1 MQQTDQGRIAQIDV
15 LRGFAVLGVYWVG
28 AGAFGL
34 PYGANALP
42 TLLGT
47 PSDLNL
53 AIWASTEVYVS
64 GAMRGLFSMLFGAS
78 ALIFLEEGRLHSGG
92 LALVDRFYRRNLT
105 LMLFGIVH
113 AYLLLWPHDV
123 LYAYGLLGMF
133 LFPLRRVR
141 PLVLFLIGVAML
153 SLVDLEIDWSLVLDW
168 LRGLPSPEAV
178 AAATTPEESARF
190 LNWLRMQMAED
201 IQTYRSGYLDIFA
214 AQVAEV
220 AAQQS
225 TVFYKRH
232 LFEIGGMMLIGM
244 ALYRWGVLS
253 GQRSTRTYL
262 WLALLGFA
270 VGGWMRGANLYQ
282 AYLLDFD
289 PLTLVQLEEARW
301 GLGRLPVVLGH
312 VGLIG
317 LLCRWARAGWLTGS
331 PGRYRAPRPDQLYW
345 PDGVFDHPLLRV
357 WVRALRQP
365 GALAACPGLSGCLG
379 LPDRLQRAVAAV
391 VPVRAPGVV
400 MAVAHLRP
408 DAADAAWLSR
418 VRAMPIEARVVAIGI
433 SLVARRWASGEAAG
447 YETGFPVWT

>member
-153 SLVDLEIDWSLVLDW
+153 SLVDLEIDWSLVLGW

-262 WLALLGFA
+262 WLALVGFA

-317 LLCRWARAGWLTGS
+317 LLCRWARAGWLTG
-331 PGRYRAPRPDQLYW
+331 P
-345 PDGVFDHPLLRV
+345 
-357 WVRALRQP
+357 
-365 GALAACPGLSGCLG
+365 LAATGRLALTNYIGQTVLSITLFYGFGFGLFASLERWQLALVCLG
-379 LPDRLQRAVAAV
+379 VWAFQIGFSVLWLRWYRYGPLEWLWRSLIFGQMQPMRLVT
-391 VPVRAPGVV
+391 
-400 MAVAHLRP
+400 
-408 DAADAAWLSR
+408 DD
-418 VRAMPIEARVVAIGI
+418 
-433 SLVARRWASGEAAG
+433 
-447 YETGFPVWT
+447 

>member
-1 MQQTDQGRIAQIDV
+1 MTEAGQGRIAQIDV

-28 AGAFGL
+28 VGAFGL

-47 PSDLNL
+47 PTDLNL
-53 AIWASTEVYVS
+53 AIWASTEIYVS

-78 ALIFLEEGRLHSGG
+78 ALIFLEDARLSSGG

-133 LFPLRRVR
+133 LFPLRRT
-141 PLVLFLIGVAML
+141 PALALFLAGVAML
-153 SLVDLEIDWSLVLDW
+153 AVADVEVDWGSVLGW
-168 LRGLPSPEAV
+168 LRGLPPPD
-178 AAATTPEESARF
+178 AAAAASTPEESARF
-190 LNWLRMQMAED
+190 LNWLRMQMAQD

-232 LFEIGGMMLIGM
+232 LFEIGGMMLTGM
-244 ALYRWGVLS
+244 ALYRWGILS
-253 GQRSTRTYL
+253 GLRSTRFYL
-262 WLALLGFA
+262 LLALLGFA

-282 AYLLDFD
+282 AYLLNFD
-289 PLTLVQLEEARW
+289 PLTLVQLEEGRW

-317 LLCRWARAGWLTGS
+317 LLCRWTWAGWLTGPLAS
-331 PGRYRAPRPDQLYW
+331 TGRLALTNYIGQTVFSITLFYGLGFGLFGTLERWQLACVCLGVWVFQVGFSVLWLRRYRYGPLEWLWRSLIFGRVQPMRIAP
-345 PDGVFDHPLLRV
+345 
-357 WVRALRQP
+357 
-365 GALAACPGLSGCLG
+365 AA
-379 LPDRLQRAVAAV
+379 
-391 VPVRAPGVV
+391 
-400 MAVAHLRP
+400 
-408 DAADAAWLSR
+408 
-418 VRAMPIEARVVAIGI
+418 
-433 SLVARRWASGEAAG
+433 
-447 YETGFPVWT
+447 

>member
-1 MQQTDQGRIAQIDV
+1 MQQVDQGRIAQIDV

-47 PSDLNL
+47 PSNLNL

-78 ALIFLEEGRLHSGG
+78 ALIFLDEGRLHSGG

-133 LFPLRRVR
+133 LFPLRKVR
-141 PLVLFLIGVAML
+141 PLVLVLVGVAML
-153 SLVDLEIDWSLVLDW
+153 SLVELEIDWGLVLGW
-168 LRGLPSPEAV
+168 LRGQPSPEMV
-178 AAATTPEESARF
+178 ATATTPEESARF
-190 LNWLRMQMAED
+190 FGWLRRQMADD
-201 IQTYRSGYLDIFA
+201 IQIYRSGYLDIFA
-214 AQVAEV
+214 AQAAEV

-225 TVFYKRH
+225 SVFYKRH

-244 ALYRWGVLS
+244 ALYRWGIFS
-253 GQRSTRTYL
+253 GQRPVRTYL
-262 WLALLGFA
+262 WLALFGFA
-270 VGGWMRGANLYQ
+270 VGGWMRGADLYH
-282 AYLLDFD
+282 AYLRDFD

-301 GLGRLPVVLGH
+301 GLDRLPVVLGH

-317 LLCRWARAGWLTGS
+317 LLCRWAKADWLTGPLAATGRLALTNYIGQTVFS
-331 PGRYRAPRPDQLYW
+331 ITLFYGFGFGLFASLERWQLALVCLGVWVFQIGFSVLWLRRYRYGPLEWLWRSLIFGQVQPMRLAIEGQQNPD
-345 PDGVFDHPLLRV
+345 
-357 WVRALRQP
+357 
-365 GALAACPGLSGCLG
+365 
-379 LPDRLQRAVAAV
+379 
-391 VPVRAPGVV
+391 
-400 MAVAHLRP
+400 
-408 DAADAAWLSR
+408 
-418 VRAMPIEARVVAIGI
+418 
-433 SLVARRWASGEAAG
+433 
-447 YETGFPVWT
+447 

>member
-1 MQQTDQGRIAQIDV
+1 MTDTGQGRIAQIDV

-28 AGAFGL
+28 VGAFGL

-47 PSDLNL
+47 PTDLNL
-53 AIWASTEVYVS
+53 AIWASTEIYVS

-78 ALIFLEEGRLHSGG
+78 ALIFLDDARLSSGG

-133 LFPLRRVR
+133 IFPLRRT
-141 PLVLFLIGVAML
+141 PALALFLAGV
-153 SLVDLEIDWSLVLDW
+153 SLLAVADVEVDWGSVLGW
-168 LRGLPSPEAV
+168 LRGLPPPDV
-178 AAATTPEESARF
+178 AAATSTPEESGRF

-232 LFEIGGMMLIGM
+232 LFEIGGMMLTGM

-253 GQRSTRTYL
+253 GQRSVRLYL
-262 WLALLGFA
+262 LLAVLGFA

-289 PLTLVQLEEARW
+289 PLTLVQLEEGRW
-301 GLGRLPVVLGH
+301 GLGRLPIALGH

-317 LLCRWARAGWLTGS
+317 LLCRWGRAAWLTGPLAATGRLALTHYIAQTVFS
-331 PGRYRAPRPDQLYW
+331 ITLFYGLGFGLFGTLERWQLALICLAVWAIQVGFSVLWVRRYRY
-345 PDGVFDHPLLRV
+345 GPLEWLWRSLIFG
-357 WVRALRQP
+357 RAQP
-365 GALAACPGLSGCLG
+365 MRLAAGP
-379 LPDRLQRAVAAV
+379 
-391 VPVRAPGVV
+391 
-400 MAVAHLRP
+400 
-408 DAADAAWLSR
+408 
-418 VRAMPIEARVVAIGI
+418 
-433 SLVARRWASGEAAG
+433 
-447 YETGFPVWT
+447 

>member
-153 SLVDLEIDWSLVLDW
+153 SLVDLEIDWSLVLGW

-317 LLCRWARAGWLTGS
+317 LLCRWARAGWLTG
-331 PGRYRAPRPDQLYW
+331 P
-345 PDGVFDHPLLRV
+345 
-357 WVRALRQP
+357 
-365 GALAACPGLSGCLG
+365 LAATGRLALTNYIGQTVLSITLFYGFGFGLFASLERWQLALVCLG
-379 LPDRLQRAVAAV
+379 VWAFQIGFSVLWLRWYRYGPLEWLWRSLIFGQMQPMRLVT
-391 VPVRAPGVV
+391 
-400 MAVAHLRP
+400 
-408 DAADAAWLSR
+408 DD
-418 VRAMPIEARVVAIGI
+418 
-433 SLVARRWASGEAAG
+433 
-447 YETGFPVWT
+447 